1 MGAKDADKVAMVAM
15 SQSAHAQFNASSQI
29 ISVMQRD
36 GKHFVVA
43 SADTPARSI
52 VLLPCVPRA
61 CKVWDDAEHLSA
73 ARLKVQVMSGAA
85 KVSKDAS
92 TIVREHEF
100 MVVPEFKVPQ
110 QKTAGDAAV
119 AGEVEWVW
127 GKSQPETMHPYWE
140 LRRLRNQIMESEK
153 QAALLV
159 EQKNRKR
166 RPCNQTS
173 IANWRPTLIRV

>member
-1 MGAKDADKVAMVAM
+1 MGAKEADKAAVVAML
-15 SQSAHAQFNASSQI
+15 QNLHAQFNVSPQQ

-73 ARLKVQVMSGAA
+73 ARLKVQVMSGADKA
-85 KVSKDAS
+85 STDAD
-92 TIVREHEF
+92 TIVRAHEF

-119 AGEVEWVW
+119 AGEVEWVK
-127 GKSQPETMHPYWE
+127 GKSQPETMHPYRA
-140 LRRLRNQIMESEK
+140 LRRLTSQKMESEK
-153 QAALLV
+153 
-159 EQKNRKR
+159 
-166 RPCNQTS
+166 
-173 IANWRPTLIRV
+173 